1 MGEDVEDV
9 SGGGVDDRKSVD
21 LVLDQRPDGLEQR
34 RVGVDP
40 DQLLRVVEC
49 VCTKEK
55 EGQTAKPHTAMNS
68 GLLTPPG
75 LQLVLLQ
82 LLHLDLGALVIHL
95 EDPDEVGDGEH
106 ADEAL
111 LLRVPERRGAH
122 PVVDEGE
129 EGLLDQELRVED
141 DQLGGGGDEIV
152 ALVEAEELDENL
164 IFVALCKEQGRKKGQ
179 MRISEQ

>member
-1 MGEDVEDV
+1 
-9 SGGGVDDRKSVD
+9 
-21 LVLDQRPDGLEQR
+21 
-34 RVGVDP
+34 
-40 DQLLRVVEC
+40 
-49 VCTKEK
+49 
-55 EGQTAKPHTAMNS
+55 MNS

-111 LLRVPERRGAH
+111 LLRVPERRGPH

-164 IFVALCKEQGRKKGQ
+164 IFVALCKEQRRKK
-179 MRISEQ
+179 RPDEN